1 MYRHIILLFC
11 VFVRVQPYTSLQ
23 KGGPCGKYDNNC
35 VTKTSN
41 NIFKKAVDGDPSAN
55 FKSLEPLKVKHIEG
69 KFGIINYDLYNNSLV
84 GLKKCDIVDT
94 QLMLEQK
101 SMQIKLIC
109 PYLYFRGIYEVSG
122 YLILV
127 PIEGKGD
134 YRLETKD
141 YHIYIDTET
150 KIIQAEDGTKYLNFK
165 SFKVTGDLRGGMVI
179 DLKNLFNGQHKELA
193 ANIKPCKTYDTTCV
207 TNTANNIFGI
217 AINGDTSMNIERLD
231 PIKHKYIEGNLAI
244 IKYKLFN
251 STIVGFKDCNIVDA
265 NVTLE
270 DNSMHFKLICPYL
283 YMYGKYEMSGLLVSV
298 PIEGKGDYTLS
309 AKDYHIFIETQT
321 KVNKGSDGKNY
332 INIKNFI
339 VNGDLKGELDLD
351 LKNLFNG
358 EHEELADAALKFA
371 HDQSKVVSKL
381 LQGPIVSVN
390 IKSVIKNMNK
400 YLKNQSLD
408 TMLII

>member
-1 MYRHIILLFC
+1 MCKGFSILI
-11 VFVRVQPYTSLQ
+11 FVVLAGAQL
-23 KGGPCGKYDNNC
+23 
-35 VTKTSN
+35 
-41 NIFKKAVDGDPSAN
+41 I
-55 FKSLEPLKVKHIEG
+55 KS
-69 KFGIINYDLYNNSLV
+69 
-84 GLKKCDIVDT
+84 
-94 QLMLEQK
+94 
-101 SMQIKLIC
+101 
-109 PYLYFRGIYEVSG
+109 
-122 YLILV
+122 
-127 PIEGKGD
+127 
-134 YRLETKD
+134 
-141 YHIYIDTET
+141 
-150 KIIQAEDGTKYLNFK
+150 
-165 SFKVTGDLRGGMVI
+165 
-179 DLKNLFNGQHKELA
+179 

-270 DNSMHFKLICPYL
+270 ENSMHFKLICPYL

-339 VNGDLKGELDLD
+339 VNGDLKGELVLD

-381 LQGPIVSVN
+381 LQGPISDLTISHACLLDLLDSSSDDDSDFEFDVHMILARSRRRSIWVENHIENRKDRGDYN
-390 IKSVIKNMNK
+390 ILEDLSEKKFHEYFKISREVFDALHSLVQRDIEKQNTNMRQCISSK
-400 YLKNQSLD
+400 ERLAVCLR
-408 TMLII
+408 